1 MRGPRPFRLFLLVI
15 LTLTPLTQSFWFAQA
30 WHAIDAVA
38 WRGPRALLQGL
49 WIVAALVV
57 LAAAL
62 DMLWGRILPRQ
73 AFGPWGRAIARLWL
87 IASCCSFVAMTA
99 VGSLAWCS
107 QSAMAA
113 LPVMQAARVER
124 ARHAVFRYAVYLAGS
139 LPFLAVVYGATAG
152 RLRYRVVPVEVP
164 ITDLPPNLDGLRIVH
179 LSDLHI
185 GDFMPRAALR
195 RAVDMINAVQPDL
208 AVLTG
213 DLITSERDPLEDGI
227 AELSRLRVPLGV
239 WACHGNHERWAGV
252 EARAQA
258 LFARHGMHV
267 LRQQCVELSW
277 HGGRFNLIGVDDQ
290 REHARPGEPSSMLRS
305 IEGLVRS
312 DIPNILLSHN
322 PDTFPRAAALS
333 IELSLA
339 GHTHGGQI
347 RFTLGNHQWC
357 PASLITPFAVG
368 LYRLPFGPA
377 ADTSSE
383 KTAAAPRKCAFLYVN
398 PGLGTLGLPLRLGMP
413 PEITILT
420 LRAVESVAVS

>member
-1 MRGPRPFRLFLLVI
+1 MRGLRPFRLFLMVI
-15 LTLTPLTQSFWFAQA
+15 LALTPLTQSFWFAQA
-30 WHAIDAVA
+30 WQVIDAVA
-38 WRGPRALLQGL
+38 WPGPRALLRGL

-62 DMLWGRILPRQ
+62 DMLRVRVIPRR

-87 IASCCSFVAMTA
+87 IASCFSFVAMTA
-99 VGSLAWCS
+99 VGSLAWFS
-107 QSAMAA
+107 RSAMAA
-113 LPVMQAARVER
+113 LPMVSATRIEP
-124 ARHAVFRYAVYLAGS
+124 ARHTVFRYAVYLAGG

-152 RLRYRVVPVEVP
+152 RPRYRIVPVDVP
-164 ITDLPPNLDGLRIVH
+164 LAHLPSSLDGLRIVH

-185 GDFMPRAALR
+185 GDFMPRTALR

-213 DLITSERDPLEDGI
+213 DLITSEHDPLEDGI
-227 AELSRLRVPLGV
+227 AELSRLRAPLGV
-239 WACHGNHERWAGV
+239 WGCHGNHERWAGV
-252 EARAQA
+252 ETRTQA
-258 LFARHGMHV
+258 LFARDGMRV

-277 HGGRFNLIGVDDQ
+277 RGGRFNLIGVDDQ
-290 REHARPGEPSSMLRS
+290 RERARPGEPSSMLRS
-305 IEGLVRS
+305 IEGLVRP

-322 PDTFPRAAALS
+322 PDTFPRAAALG

-347 RFTLGNHQWC
+347 RFTLGSREWS

-368 LYRLPFGPA
+368 LYRLPCGPA
-377 ADTSSE
+377 RPTASE
-383 KTAAAPRKCAFLYVN
+383 KTAARPQQWAFLYVN

-413 PEITILT
+413 PEITVLT
-420 LRAVESVAVS
+420 LRAAG

>member
-15 LTLTPLTQSFWFAQA
+15 LALTPLTQSCWFAQA

-49 WIVAALVV
+49 WTVAALVV
-57 LAAAL
+57 LAAVL
-62 DMLWGRILPRQ
+62 DLLRGRVLPRQ

-87 IASCCSFVAMTA
+87 IASWCSVVAMTA

-113 LPVMQAARVER
+113 LPVVHAARVEP

-195 RAVDMINAVQPDL
+195 RAVDMINVVQPDL

-213 DLITSERDPLEDGI
+213 DFITSERDPLEDGI

-252 EARAQA
+252 EARTQA
-258 LFARHGMHV
+258 LFARDGMHV

-277 HGGRFNLIGVDDQ
+277 HSGRFNLIGVDDQ
-290 REHARPGEPSSMLRS
+290 RERARPGEPSSMLRS

-322 PDTFPRAAALS
+322 PDTFPRAAALG

-339 GHTHGGQI
+339 GHTHGGQL

-368 LYRLPFGPA
+368 LYRLPFGLA

-383 KTAAAPRKCAFLYVN
+383 ETAAAPRKCAFLYVN

-413 PEITILT
+413 PEITVLT